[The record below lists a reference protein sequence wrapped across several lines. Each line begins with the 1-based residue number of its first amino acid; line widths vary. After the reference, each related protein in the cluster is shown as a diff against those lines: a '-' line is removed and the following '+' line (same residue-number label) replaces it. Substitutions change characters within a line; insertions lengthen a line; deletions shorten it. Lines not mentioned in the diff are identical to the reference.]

1 MNPLAIRN
9 HGFIFKVA
17 VMWEEIQQGL
27 GIGQGASSDLKTR
40 HMVLR
45 AMIVFIFAV
54 VIARLGSTR
63 FMARNSAFDLILAI
77 MLGSVLSRAITGQ
90 SPFLPTLAAGAV
102 LVILHGILAWIAAR
116 MPAFG
121 YLIKGRGHLIV
132 KDGREI
138 QHALRRNSVGQH
150 DLTEALRLSGVS
162 SIEDV
167 KEAYLERNGD
177 ISIVKK

>member
-1 MNPLAIRN
+1 
-9 HGFIFKVA
+9 
-17 VMWEEIQQGL
+17 MWEVIQQWL
-27 GIGQGASSDLKTR
+27 GIGHPASSDLETR
-40 HMVLR
+40 HMVFR
-45 AMIVFIFAV
+45 AVIVFIFAV

-102 LVILHGILAWIAAR
+102 LVTMHGLLAWIAAR
-116 MPAFG
+116 MPVVG
-121 YLIKGRGHLIV
+121 YLIKGRGKLIV

-138 QHALRRNSVGQH
+138 QKALRRNSVGHH
-150 DLTEALRLSGVS
+150 DLSEALRLNGVS
-162 SIEDV
+162 SMEDV